1 VLSLAQLIHA
11 FTLLETGMAVAILSI
26 LNFSAA
32 IVMALLVVIPLYAI
46 HVPRSESTQ
55 ANAGKISKKART
67 AAFVTG
73 LGFLLLLLPW
83 NLPHLLRGVA
93 GLTPYLEPFLPP
105 SWSLSLKQ
113 NLVHRDM
120 VEQVLTTV
128 MYDWHFLGTAF
139 LPIVSL
145 VYTPIVLQAV
155 VVTLLVVVA

>member
-1 VLSLAQLIHA
+1 
-11 FTLLETGMAVAILSI
+11 MAVAILSI

-32 IVMALLVVIPLYAI
+32 IVMALLLVIPLYAI
-46 HVPRSESTQ
+46 HVPRTESNQ
-55 ANAGKISKKART
+55 ANSAKIPKKARA
-67 AAFVTG
+67 AAFLTG

-93 GLTPYLEPFLPP
+93 GLTPHLEPFLQP

-113 NLVHRDM
+113 NLVHSDM
-120 VEQVLTTV
+120 VEQVLATV

-155 VVTLLVVVA
+155 VVTSLVVVA